1 MAKIRRKAYLSG
13 HRAIKDDMP
22 DGSNYF
28 CGGVVLSYNSH
39 LLECYTRARGLVES
53 LSSGNGEF
61 DRFGFTLRL
70 RIQYNLSKTIV
81 KTQLNHNQ
89 VKNGSKNEEKISTY
103 ISKIT

>member
-1 MAKIRRKAYLSG
+1 
-13 HRAIKDDMP
+13 MP

-81 KTQLNHNQ
+81 KTQLNHSQ
-89 VKNGSKNEEKISTY
+89 VEVGLTTLWVLTHHHPPPPPTTTRSNSVLLLFQLAV
-103 ISKIT
+103 

>member
-1 MAKIRRKAYLSG
+1 VAKIRRKAYLSG

-53 LSSGNGEF
+53 LSSGNAQDPSSPVQTSPRPQYQDATTLDSVVPSICQPAW
-61 DRFGFTLRL
+61 DRPYKLDD
-70 RIQYNLSKTIV
+70 
-81 KTQLNHNQ
+81 H
-89 VKNGSKNEEKISTY
+89 
-103 ISKIT
+103 